1 MNFNDLKLKFMN
13 KTLFQIP
20 GDIYKC
26 WIAKSILVS
35 KKGPFIVFSLI
46 IPSMF
51 RYKTLRHE
59 ILLFGFFQ
67 NFYLFLSLLVRF
79 INFSVPKWGY
89 LMFFFLK
96 CFDLLN
102 FSNFEIKL
110 MNQKRISNP
119 WWYLRMFNWKVNF
132 SVQKGAIYGFFLNYS
147 P

>member
-1 MNFNDLKLKFMN
+1 
-13 KTLFQIP
+13 
-20 GDIYKC
+20 
-26 WIAKSILVS
+26 
-35 KKGPFIVFSLI
+35 
-46 IPSMF
+46 MF

-67 NFYLFLSLLVRF
+67 NFYLFLSILVRF
-79 INFSVPKWGY
+79 INFSVQKWGH
-89 LMFFFLK
+89 LLFFFLK

-132 SVQKGAIYGFFLNYS
+132 SVQKVAIYGFFSLIIPPSFHYKNLKHEILLFGFSLKFLFIFEHISSIYQL
-147 P
+147 